1 MSGSVLMVWRAVSI
15 VAGFVLACMAFGLVL
30 AAFVFTPAEFAT
42 LPAGQT
48 GARLSMAWAQAL
60 LSATQVAMF
69 AGLPALIAALVAEW
83 RRIDDWRYYSIVAL
97 LIAVLGFLAQ
107 YASEPQGAPTIGN
120 NYAAAAFL
128 TGGLVSG
135 LVYWILAG
143 RYAGTRSIASSP
155 ASATSATEQA

>member
-1 MSGSVLMVWRAVSI
+1 MVWRAVSI

-42 LPAGQT
+42 LPAGQI

-60 LSATQVAMF
+60 MSATQVAIF
-69 AGLPALIAALVAEW
+69 AGLPALIAAVVAEW
-83 RRIDDWRYYSIVAL
+83 RRIDDWRYFSVVAL

-135 LVYWILAG
+135 LMYWIVAG
-143 RYAGTRSIASSP
+143 RHAGTRLVASP
-155 ASATSATEQA
+155 AAATAATEQA